1 MAKLSVYTFHHC
13 KADLQSMCTFCAL
26 KVTSPTRIILPAG
39 KEESTGVQRLILF
52 NMGAEASHALQMP
65 RGSRLPVQA
74 HHCWAEQRSQSQST
88 APSLLE

>member
-39 KEESTGVQRLILF
+39 KEESTGVQWLILF
-52 NMGAEASHALQMP
+52 QYGY
-65 RGSRLPVQA
+65 
-74 HHCWAEQRSQSQST
+74 
-88 APSLLE
+88 